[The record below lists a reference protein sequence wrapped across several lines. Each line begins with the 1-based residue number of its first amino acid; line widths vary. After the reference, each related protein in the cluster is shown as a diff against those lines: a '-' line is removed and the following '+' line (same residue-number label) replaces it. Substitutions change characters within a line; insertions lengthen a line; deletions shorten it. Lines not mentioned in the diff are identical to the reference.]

1 MLRKTLF
8 AATLA
13 ALLQP
18 ALADE
23 AQPVTARPVF
33 NQLIPNIPGK
43 SLVSVLVTYAP
54 GGRSPSHRH
63 AGSAFIFAYVLSGAI
78 RSQVD
83 DGSVTVYRAG
93 ESWFEAPG
101 AHHRVSE
108 NASQSEPASLL
119 AVFVVDSG
127 EAPLTIPDHD

>member
-1 MLRKTLF
+1 MLRKTL
-8 AATLA
+8 LA
-13 ALLQP
+13 AGLTALLHP

-23 AQPVTARPVF
+23 APPVTAQPVF
-33 NQLIPNIPGK
+33 NQVIPNIPGK
-43 SLVSVLVTYAP
+43 RLVSVLVAYAP
-54 GGRSPSHRH
+54 GGKSPAHRH

-83 DGSVTVYRAG
+83 DGPVTVYRAG

-108 NASQSEPASLL
+108 NASESEPASLL

-127 EAPLTIPDHD
+127 ETPLTIPDQH